1 MVRAA
6 SAASRRNPAKG
17 KGSRGKLSIGA
28 AETTVSQGELKPG
41 TPMPLVVRFARN
53 RWRSGAPRDLASLG
67 QSSEANSSR
76 CDDYKRADQASFIL
90 GDKIDN
96 ISADLATSP
105 RRVSEQDDTKAR
117 LCVCENQ
124 LPEVLV
130 FGQQEA
136 SIAHRDVSDFGVG
149 CLCVRLSHC
158 HDIVSGI
165 PESPDHRIVAALVG
179 QEAHCYSEC

>member
-1 MVRAA
+1 MQAWGGASGVRDD
-6 SAASRRNPAKG
+6 SAQRRRAPG
-17 KGSRGKLSIGA
+17 QSQRSPLIG
-28 AETTVSQGELKPG
+28 
-41 TPMPLVVRFARN
+41 RHARN
-53 RWRSGAPRDLASLG
+53 RSRSGAPRDLASFG

-76 CDDYKRADQASFIL
+76 CDDYERADEASRIL

-136 SIAHRDVSDFGVG
+136 SIAHREVNDFGVG

-158 HDIVSGI
+158 HDIVFGI
-165 PESPDHRIVAALVG
+165 PESLDHRVVAALAG
-179 QEAHCYSEC
+179 QEAQCYREC

>member
-1 MVRAA
+1 MPTLRPGRCHAGCTVT
-6 SAASRRNPAKG
+6 STC
-17 KGSRGKLSIGA
+17 GSLPGATGVHLPLATPKARLERG
-28 AETTVSQGELKPG
+28 
-41 TPMPLVVRFARN
+41 RHARN
-53 RWRSGAPRDLASLG
+53 RSRSGAPRDLASFG

-76 CDDYKRADQASFIL
+76 CDDYERADEASRIL

-117 LCVCENQ
+117 LCACENQ

-136 SIAHRDVSDFGVG
+136 SMDHREVNDFGVG

-158 HDIVSGI
+158 HDIVFGL

-179 QEAHCYSEC
+179 QEAHCYREC